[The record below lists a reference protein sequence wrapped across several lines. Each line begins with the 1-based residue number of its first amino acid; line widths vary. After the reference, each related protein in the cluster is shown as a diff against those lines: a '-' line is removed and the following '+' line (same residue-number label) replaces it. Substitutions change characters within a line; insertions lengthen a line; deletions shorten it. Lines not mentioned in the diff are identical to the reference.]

1 MTPKP
6 VLQVKDLVARFKS
19 VERGKVIR
27 AVDGVSIDLMPGE
40 IVGLV
45 GESGCGKST
54 LGRSIVGLEHPTS
67 GRILLGGTD
76 LASLRGRALRTKR
89 RAIQYVFQDPY
100 ASLNDR
106 QTIGEAITEALIIK
120 GLRDRSAQSRR
131 VAELLDQVGLPAS
144 LSDRYAR
151 ELSGGQRQRVAIA
164 RSLAVDP
171 RILICDE
178 PVSALDLSVRA
189 QVMNLVLDLRK
200 ELGVACLFIAHD
212 LALVRQAASRV
223 YVMYLGRVV
232 ETGASEELYRN
243 PRHPYTQAL
252 LASVPSTDPRR
263 ERRRRPPPIIGDIPS
278 PTDPPSG
285 CRFRTRCPMAI
296 DTCAQAYPQ
305 MVDVAP
311 SHSAACLFA
320 NDSVPEHREKPACH
334 ANSRSYEA
342 ATREISGPA
351 AGSKR

>member
-1 MTPKP
+1 MTSEP
-6 VLQVKDLVARFKS
+6 VLEVRDLVTHFKS
-19 VERGKVIR
+19 VERGKVVR
-27 AVDGVSIDLMPGE
+27 AVDGVSIALMPGE

-54 LGRSIVGLEHPTS
+54 LGRSIVGLERPTS
-67 GRILLGGTD
+67 GCILLDGSD
-76 LASLRGRALRTKR
+76 LAGLRGRDLRTTR

-106 QTIGEAITEALIIK
+106 QTVGEAITEALVIK
-120 GLRDRSAQSRR
+120 GLRDRAAQGRR

-189 QVMNLVLDLRK
+189 QVMNLILELRR

-232 ETGASEELYRN
+232 ETGASQELYRN

-252 LASVPSTDPRR
+252 LASVPSADPRT
-263 ERRRRPPPIIGDIPS
+263 ERARRAPPIIGDIPS

-285 CRFRTRCPMAI
+285 CRFRTRCPIAI
-296 DTCAQAYPQ
+296 EACAGDSPA

-311 SHSAACLFA
+311 AHSAACLFA
-320 NDSVPEHREKPACH
+320 DGGARERRHEA
-334 ANSRSYEA
+334 RS
-342 ATREISGPA
+342 
-351 AGSKR
+351 

>member
-1 MTPKP
+1 MTSEP
-6 VLQVKDLVARFKS
+6 VLEVRDLVTHFKS
-19 VERGKVIR
+19 VERGKVVR
-27 AVDGVSIDLMPGE
+27 AVDGVSIALMPGE

-54 LGRSIVGLEHPTS
+54 LGRSIVGLERPTS
-67 GRILLGGTD
+67 GCILLDGCD
-76 LASLRGRALRTKR
+76 LAGLRGRDLRTTR

-106 QTIGEAITEALIIK
+106 QTVGEAITEALVIK
-120 GLRDRSAQSRR
+120 GLRDRAAQGRR

-189 QVMNLVLDLRK
+189 QVMNLILELRR

-232 ETGASEELYRN
+232 ETGASQELYRN

-252 LASVPSTDPRR
+252 LASIPSADPRT
-263 ERRRRPPPIIGDIPS
+263 ERARRAPPIIGDIPS

-285 CRFRTRCPMAI
+285 CRFRTRCPIAI
-296 DTCAQAYPQ
+296 ESCADDSPE

-311 SHSAACLFA
+311 AHSAACLFA
-320 NDSVPEHREKPACH
+320 GG
-334 ANSRSYEA
+334 
-342 ATREISGPA
+342 EIAKSLAPDG
-351 AGSKR
+351 